1 MAIATMRP
9 KPNDSD
15 IYLAGL
21 ATLGSMHKT
30 KPATEHICER
40 LIRMIAETGT
50 EIPTFDEVSYCAECC
65 ANPSARA
72 AAEH

>member
-30 KPATEHICER
+30 KPATEHICDPFCTGIDSWDTTLQKSPTTWGMQVKER
-40 LIRMIAETGT
+40 
-50 EIPTFDEVSYCAECC
+50 
-65 ANPSARA
+65 
-72 AAEH
+72 